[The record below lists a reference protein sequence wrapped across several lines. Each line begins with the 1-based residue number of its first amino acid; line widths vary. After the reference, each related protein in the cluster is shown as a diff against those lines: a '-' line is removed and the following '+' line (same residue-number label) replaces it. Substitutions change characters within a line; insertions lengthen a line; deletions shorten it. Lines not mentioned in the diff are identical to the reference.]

1 MLQGRHGHARV
12 AVLTVIPEET
22 DAVAR
27 ELGPLFDSPGTG
39 ASTPTQINAEGKYP
53 LVLVQ
58 SSDRSNMPSTE
69 TVRDLLE
76 DWRPEVVILVGVAG
90 SIVRVEDGKLDG
102 LSPGD
107 VVGIEYVHYGE
118 YAKRSGGKR
127 LRRYLPMVHPSTELI
142 TRWARP
148 LSRREWWKGEMF
160 SLSGQ
165 DRPPRMEFGELV
177 SVEFVAGDA
186 SAQAQREI
194 FAEYDHAVAVDMESA
209 GVARAI
215 HRAHSSV
222 HYCPVWL
229 GIRGISDQTGADE
242 EAQAL
247 CEEKS
252 NNNAQRHSWK
262 PTAATMAARFTK
274 GLLQDMLSAARPP
287 YDGDPGMTAWLA
299 TPVGGGE
306 A

>member
-1 MLQGRHGHARV
+1 MLHGRHGHARV

-22 DAVAR
+22 EAVAS
-27 ELGPLFDSPGTG
+27 ELGPLFEIPGTG
-39 ASTPTQINAEGKYP
+39 ASTPMSINDEGKYP

-58 SSDRSNMPSTE
+58 STDRSNMPSME

-90 SIVRVEDGKLDG
+90 AIVRMEDDKLDG
-102 LSPGD
+102 LHPGD

-118 YAKRSGGKR
+118 YAKRSAGKR
-127 LRRYLPMVHPSTELI
+127 FKRYLPMVHPSTELI

-148 LSRREWWKGEMF
+148 ISRQDWWTGDMLALE
-160 SLSGQ
+160 GAG
-165 DRPPRMEFGELV
+165 RTPHVEFGEIV

-186 SAQAQREI
+186 SAEEQRAI

-229 GIRGISDQTGADE
+229 GIRGISDQTGVDE

-247 CEEKS
+247 CDS
-252 NNNAQRHSWK
+252 GSNNAQRRSWK

-274 GLLQDMLSAARPP
+274 KLLQGMLSTARPP
-287 YDGDPGMTAWLA
+287 HEGDPGMTAWLKPA
-299 TPVGGGE
+299 EIGGRE
-306 A
+306 